1 MVKPINSEQQ
11 ERLGTVL
18 RAAREHAHLTQV
30 QLAKRLGTYRG
41 YVSKYE
47 TGDRRLDV
55 IEFLAV
61 ADALGVP
68 PGKLLAKVRG

>member
-1 MVKPINSEQQ
+1 MAKSIYSERQ
-11 ERLGTVL
+11 ERLCAVL
-18 RAAREHAHLTQV
+18 RAARKQAGLSQI
-30 QLAKRLGTYRG
+30 QLAKRLGTYKS